1 MLARIAKPAHCG
13 YPFHDL
19 TEGHAARA
27 TLPGGGERPSRFLGL
42 QARSLE
48 LTQNFFEAGRC
59 AQLLLDRASIRL
71 LQQTLA
77 RTTAAPMG
85 RLENQY
91 SGTVRWG
98 RQFGR
103 HGSLLRHNVEYLHGS
118 SRALLGAAERR

>member
-1 MLARIAKPAHCG
+1 MLAGITKPAHLG

-19 TEGHAARA
+19 AERHAARA
-27 TLPGGGERPSRFLGL
+27 TLPGGRKRPGRFFRL

-48 LTQNFFEAGRC
+48 LTQNFLEMRRS
-59 AQLLLDRASIRL
+59 AQLLLDRAAIRL

-77 RTTAAPMG
+77 RTSAAPMG

-118 SRALLGAAERR
+118 S